1 MATRKIDTELALSG
15 EAEFKAAMKGVNSTL
30 AVTKSEMDLVTA
42 EFGKN
47 NNSMAALTAQSKVL
61 SDQLETEQQKEALT
75 AGQLAKVRA
84 AYEAASASGQAN
96 EKQLKKM
103 EEELDL
109 LTRQHNKAAA
119 AVAKTKASIAEN
131 TTALEAARKAET
143 QYVPVTQ
150 RLVAA
155 KDNAA
160 KKIKEFAAKTKEAAH
175 HVPVLG
181 EALDVASAGFKTFS
195 SVAKGALAVTK
206 ATGKLIV
213 GGTVGALV
221 AAGGAAVVAAKGF
234 QQLGKFAV
242 EAAQAKGDDG
252 KPLYA
257 QYAQLGEN
265 LEGLTTASGAAKA
278 ALGSLLLPALESL
291 STEGTQFLNDFSAA
305 MAETGGDTEKM
316 GAVVGDFLAK
326 GVQQISEKLPQY
338 LKMGGD
344 IITALGGGI
353 AANLDTILA
362 SAGEILQTFTDGL
375 ISAAPGIGTAAVDV
389 VMSLVGF
396 LIENAPELLAA
407 GLDLLNNVIT
417 GITNALPELI
427 PAAVQMISQL
437 LMALVQN
444 APQLVASGLEL
455 ILALVQGLI
464 EALPELIIAAGEAVK
479 ALVQGFE
486 EKAEDIVNIGKNA
499 VEKIKEG
506 IAHAWESLKAW
517 FKSIWDSLFGGLSVD
532 VGVSGTPTGG
542 SGGGGKTAAPLRS
555 GLWRVPYDGFPA
567 VLHANEAVLT
577 SSQADK
583 WRTSRGSG
591 GGGGV
596 VVNVYAQTLSED
608 EVDYLISR
616 VNREFGEAI

>member
-1 MATRKIDTELALSG
+1 MATRKIDTELSLTG
-15 EAEFKAAMKGVNSTL
+15 EKEFNDQMKAVNNSLKT
-30 AVTKSEMDLVTA
+30 TRSEMAVVTA

-47 NNSMAALTAQSKVL
+47 STKIKALSAEHKILKQTLEDQRAKEKAL
-61 SDQLETEQQKEALT
+61 SDQLKAAEQAYGKNSAQAQKYRQELNQA
-75 AGQLAKVRA
+75 RA
-84 AYEAASASGQAN
+84 AVINTENALQAN
-96 EKQLKKM
+96 TKAM
-103 EEELDL
+103 
-109 LTRQHNKAAA
+109 LTQNAAA
-119 AVAKTKASIAEN
+119 KA
-131 TTALEAARKAET
+131 
-143 QYVPVTQ
+143 
-150 RLVAA
+150 
-155 KDNAA
+155 
-160 KKIKEFAAKTKEAAH
+160 
-175 HVPVLG
+175 LG
-181 EALDVASAGFKTFS
+181 TTFS
-195 SVAKGALAVTK
+195 AVAKGALAVTK
-206 ATGKLIV
+206 ATGKLIA

-257 QYAQLGEN
+257 QYAKLGEN
-265 LEGLTTASGAAKA
+265 LEGLKTASGAAKA

-326 GVQQISEKLPQY
+326 GVQQISAKLPQY

-344 IITALGGGI
+344 ILTALGGGI

-362 SAGEILQTFTDGL
+362 SAGEILQTLTDGL
-375 ISAAPGIGTAAVDV
+375 IAASPGIGTAAVDV

-396 LIENAPELLAA
+396 LIENAPELLTA
-407 GLDLLNNVIT
+407 GLDLLNNVIS

-506 IAHAWESLKAW
+506 IASAWESLKAW
-517 FKSIWDSLFGGLSVD
+517 FKGIWDSLFGGLSVD

>member
-1 MATRKIDTELALSG
+1 MATRKIDTELSLTG
-15 EAEFKAAMKGVNSTL
+15 EKEFNDQMKAVNNSLKT
-30 AVTKSEMDLVTA
+30 TRSEMAVVTA

-47 NNSMAALTAQSKVL
+47 STKIKALTAEHKILKQTLEDQKAKEKAL
-61 SDQLETEQQKEALT
+61 SDQLKAAEQAYGKNSAQAQKYRQELNQA
-75 AGQLAKVRA
+75 RA
-84 AYEAASASGQAN
+84 AVINTENALQAN
-96 EKQLKKM
+96 TKAM
-103 EEELDL
+103 
-109 LTRQHNKAAA
+109 LTQNAAA
-119 AVAKTKASIAEN
+119 KA
-131 TTALEAARKAET
+131 
-143 QYVPVTQ
+143 
-150 RLVAA
+150 
-155 KDNAA
+155 
-160 KKIKEFAAKTKEAAH
+160 
-175 HVPVLG
+175 LG
-181 EALDVASAGFKTFS
+181 KTFS
-195 SVAKGALAVTK
+195 AVAKGALAVTK

-362 SAGEILQTFTDGL
+362 SAGEILQTLTDGL
-375 ISAAPGIGTAAVDV
+375 ISAAPDIGAAAVDV
-389 VMSLVGF
+389 VMFLGSF
-396 LIENAPELLAA
+396 LIENAPELLSA

-486 EKAEDIVNIGKNA
+486 EKADDIVNIGKNA

-517 FKSIWDSLFGGLSVD
+517 FKGIWDSLFGGLSVD

>member
-1 MATRKIDTELALSG
+1 MATRKIDTELSLTG
-15 EAEFKAAMKGVNSTL
+15 EKEFNDQMKAVNNSLKT
-30 AVTKSEMDLVTA
+30 TRSEMAVVTA

-47 NNSMAALTAQSKVL
+47 STKIKALTAEHKILKQTLEDQKAKEKAL
-61 SDQLETEQQKEALT
+61 SDQLKAAEQAYGKNSAQAQKYRQELNQA
-75 AGQLAKVRA
+75 RA
-84 AYEAASASGQAN
+84 AVINTENALQAN
-96 EKQLKKM
+96 TKAM
-103 EEELDL
+103 
-109 LTRQHNKAAA
+109 LTQNAAA
-119 AVAKTKASIAEN
+119 KA
-131 TTALEAARKAET
+131 
-143 QYVPVTQ
+143 
-150 RLVAA
+150 
-155 KDNAA
+155 
-160 KKIKEFAAKTKEAAH
+160 
-175 HVPVLG
+175 LG
-181 EALDVASAGFKTFS
+181 TTFS
-195 SVAKGALAVTK
+195 AVAKGALAVTK
-206 ATGKLIV
+206 STGKLIV

-257 QYAQLGEN
+257 QYAKLGEN

-291 STEGTQFLNDFSAA
+291 SSEGTQFLNDFSAA

-326 GVQQISEKLPQY
+326 GVQQISAKLPQY
-338 LKMGGD
+338 LQMGGD
-344 IITALGGGI
+344 ILTALGGGI

-362 SAGEILQTFTDGL
+362 SAGEILQTLTDGL
-375 ISAAPGIGTAAVDV
+375 IAAAPGIGTAAVDV
-389 VMSLVGF
+389 IMSLVGF
-396 LIENAPELLAA
+396 LIENAPELLTA

-517 FKSIWDSLFGGLSVD
+517 FKGIWDSLFGGLSVD

>member
-1 MATRKIDTELALSG
+1 MATRKIDTELSLTG
-15 EAEFKAAMKGVNSTL
+15 EKEFNDQMKAVNNSLKT
-30 AVTKSEMDLVTA
+30 TRSEMAVVTA

-47 NNSMAALTAQSKVL
+47 STKIKALTAEHKILKQTLEDQKAKEKAL
-61 SDQLETEQQKEALT
+61 SDQLKAAEQAYGKNSAQAQKYRQELNQA
-75 AGQLAKVRA
+75 RA
-84 AYEAASASGQAN
+84 AVINTENALQAN
-96 EKQLKKM
+96 TKAM
-103 EEELDL
+103 
-109 LTRQHNKAAA
+109 LTQNAAA
-119 AVAKTKASIAEN
+119 KA
-131 TTALEAARKAET
+131 
-143 QYVPVTQ
+143 
-150 RLVAA
+150 
-155 KDNAA
+155 
-160 KKIKEFAAKTKEAAH
+160 
-175 HVPVLG
+175 LG
-181 EALDVASAGFKTFS
+181 KTFS
-195 SVAKGALAVTK
+195 AVAKGALAVTK

-257 QYAQLGEN
+257 QYAKLGEN
-265 LEGLTTASGAAKA
+265 IEGLTTASGAAKA

-344 IITALGGGI
+344 ILTALGGGI

-362 SAGEILQTFTDGL
+362 SAGEILQTLIDGL
-375 ISAAPGIGTAAVDV
+375 ISAAPDIGAAAVDV
-389 VMSLVGF
+389 VMFLGSF

-506 IAHAWESLKAW
+506 IASAWESLKAW
-517 FKSIWDSLFGGLSVD
+517 FKGIWDSLFGGLSVD

>member
-1 MATRKIDTELALSG
+1 MATRKIDTELSLTG
-15 EAEFKAAMKGVNSTL
+15 EKEFNDQMKAVNNSLKT
-30 AVTKSEMDLVTA
+30 TRSEMAVVTA

-47 NNSMAALTAQSKVL
+47 STKIKALTAEHKILKQTLEDQKAKEKAL
-61 SDQLETEQQKEALT
+61 SDQLKAAEQAYGRNSAQAQKYRQELNQA
-75 AGQLAKVRA
+75 RA
-84 AYEAASASGQAN
+84 AVINTENALQAN
-96 EKQLKKM
+96 TKAM
-103 EEELDL
+103 
-109 LTRQHNKAAA
+109 LTQNAAA
-119 AVAKTKASIAEN
+119 KA
-131 TTALEAARKAET
+131 
-143 QYVPVTQ
+143 
-150 RLVAA
+150 
-155 KDNAA
+155 
-160 KKIKEFAAKTKEAAH
+160 
-175 HVPVLG
+175 LG
-181 EALDVASAGFKTFS
+181 TTFS
-195 SVAKGALAVTK
+195 AVAKGALAVTK

-353 AANLDTILA
+353 AANRDTILA
-362 SAGEILQTFTDGL
+362 SAGQILQTLTDGL
-375 ISAAPGIGTAAVDV
+375 IAASPGIGTAAVDV

-396 LIENAPELLAA
+396 LIENAPELLTA

-499 VEKIKEG
+499 VENIKRG
-506 IAHAWESLKAW
+506 IASAWESLKAW
-517 FKSIWDSLFGGLSVD
+517 FKGIWDSLFGNLHVN
-532 VGVSGTPTGG
+532 VGVSGSDDGTTHAR
-542 SGGGGKTAAPLRS
+542 T
-555 GLWRVPYDGFPA
+555 GLWRVPYDDFPA
-567 VLHANEAVLT
+567 ILHQGEAVLT
-577 SSQADK
+577 AQQADK

>member
-1 MATRKIDTELALSG
+1 MATRKIDTELSLTG
-15 EAEFKAAMKGVNSTL
+15 EKEFNDQMKAVNNSLKT
-30 AVTKSEMDLVTA
+30 TRSEMAVVTA

-47 NNSMAALTAQSKVL
+47 STKIKALTAEHKILKQTLEDQKAKEKAL
-61 SDQLETEQQKEALT
+61 SDQLKAAEQAYGKNSAQAQKYRQELNQA
-75 AGQLAKVRA
+75 RA
-84 AYEAASASGQAN
+84 AVINTENALQDNTKA
-96 EKQLKKM
+96 M
-103 EEELDL
+103 
-109 LTRQHNKAAA
+109 LTQNAAA
-119 AVAKTKASIAEN
+119 KA
-131 TTALEAARKAET
+131 
-143 QYVPVTQ
+143 
-150 RLVAA
+150 
-155 KDNAA
+155 
-160 KKIKEFAAKTKEAAH
+160 
-175 HVPVLG
+175 LG
-181 EALDVASAGFKTFS
+181 TTFS
-195 SVAKGALAVTK
+195 AVAKGALAVTK
-206 ATGKLIV
+206 ATGKLIA
-213 GGTVGALV
+213 GSTVGALV

-265 LEGLTTASGAAKA
+265 LDSLTTASGAAKA

-291 STEGTQFLNDFSAA
+291 SAEGTQFLNDFSSA
-305 MAETGGDTEKM
+305 MAETGGDTAKM

-338 LKMGGD
+338 IQMGGE
-344 IITALGGGI
+344 ILTALGGGI

-362 SAGEILQTFTDGL
+362 SAGEILQTLTDGL
-375 ISAAPGIGTAAVDV
+375 ISAAPEIGAAAVDV
-389 VMSLVGF
+389 VMF
-396 LIENAPELLAA
+396 LGLFLMENAPQLLTA

-444 APQLVASGLEL
+444 APQLVASGIEL

-479 ALVQGFE
+479 TLVQGFE
-486 EKAEDIVNIGKNA
+486 EKAGDIVNIGKNA
-499 VEKIKEG
+499 VENIKQG
-506 IAHAWESLKAW
+506 ISNAWESLKTW
-517 FKSIWDSLFGGLSVD
+517 FSGIWDGLFGNLHVN
-532 VGVSGTPTGG
+532 VGVSGSEDEPTHAR
-542 SGGGGKTAAPLRS
+542 T

-567 VLHANEAVLT
+567 ILHQGEAVLT

-591 GGGGV
+591 GGGSV

>member
-1 MATRKIDTELALSG
+1 MATRKIDTELSLTG
-15 EAEFKAAMKGVNSTL
+15 EKEFNDQMKAVNNSLKT
-30 AVTKSEMDLVTA
+30 TRSEMAVVTA

-47 NNSMAALTAQSKVL
+47 STKIKALTAEHKILKQTLEDQKAKEKAL
-61 SDQLETEQQKEALT
+61 SDQLKAAEQAYGKNSAQAQKYRQDLNQA
-75 AGQLAKVRA
+75 RA
-84 AYEAASASGQAN
+84 AVINTENALQAN
-96 EKQLKKM
+96 TKAM
-103 EEELDL
+103 
-109 LTRQHNKAAA
+109 LTQNAAA
-119 AVAKTKASIAEN
+119 KA
-131 TTALEAARKAET
+131 
-143 QYVPVTQ
+143 
-150 RLVAA
+150 
-155 KDNAA
+155 
-160 KKIKEFAAKTKEAAH
+160 
-175 HVPVLG
+175 LG
-181 EALDVASAGFKTFS
+181 KTFS
-195 SVAKGALAVTK
+195 AVAKGALAVTK
-206 ATGKLIV
+206 ATGKLIA

-291 STEGTQFLNDFSAA
+291 SAEGTQFLNDFSAA

-344 IITALGGGI
+344 ILTALGGGI
-353 AANLDTILA
+353 AANRDTILA
-362 SAGEILQTFTDGL
+362 SAGEILQTLIDGL
-375 ISAAPGIGTAAVDV
+375 ISAAPGIGAAAVDV
-389 VMSLVGF
+389 VMFLGSF
-396 LIENAPELLAA
+396 LIENAPELLTA

-499 VEKIKEG
+499 VENIKRG
-506 IAHAWESLKAW
+506 IASAWESLKAW
-517 FKSIWDSLFGGLSVD
+517 FKGIWDRLFGNLHVN
-532 VGVSGTPTGG
+532 VGVSGSNDDTPPART
-542 SGGGGKTAAPLRS
+542 
-555 GLWRVPYDGFPA
+555 GLWRVPYDDFPA
-567 VLHANEAVLT
+567 ILHQGEAVLT
-577 SSQADK
+577 AQQADK
-583 WRTSRGSG
+583 WRTSRGS

-608 EVDYLISR
+608 EVDYLISH

>member
-1 MATRKIDTELALSG
+1 MATRKIDTELSLTG
-15 EAEFKAAMKGVNSTL
+15 EKEFNDQMKAVNNSLKT
-30 AVTKSEMDLVTA
+30 TRSEMAVVTA

-47 NNSMAALTAQSKVL
+47 STKIKALTAEHKILKQTLEDQKAKEKAL
-61 SDQLETEQQKEALT
+61 SDQLKAAEQAYGKNSAQAQKYRQELNQA
-75 AGQLAKVRA
+75 RA
-84 AYEAASASGQAN
+84 AVINTENALQAN
-96 EKQLKKM
+96 TKAM
-103 EEELDL
+103 
-109 LTRQHNKAAA
+109 LTQNAAA
-119 AVAKTKASIAEN
+119 KA
-131 TTALEAARKAET
+131 
-143 QYVPVTQ
+143 
-150 RLVAA
+150 
-155 KDNAA
+155 
-160 KKIKEFAAKTKEAAH
+160 
-175 HVPVLG
+175 LG
-181 EALDVASAGFKTFS
+181 KTFS
-195 SVAKGALAVTK
+195 AVAKGALAVTK

-257 QYAQLGEN
+257 QYAKLGEN

-316 GAVVGDFLAK
+316 GAVVGEFLAA

-362 SAGEILQTFTDGL
+362 SAGEILQTLIDGL
-375 ISAAPGIGTAAVDV
+375 ISAAPDIGTAAVDV
-389 VMSLVGF
+389 VMFLGSF
-396 LIENAPELLAA
+396 LIENAPELLSA

-499 VEKIKEG
+499 VEKIKQG
-506 IAHAWESLKAW
+506 IASAWESLKAW
-517 FKSIWDSLFGGLSVD
+517 FKGIWDSLFGGLSVD

>member
-1 MATRKIDTELALSG
+1 MATRKIDTELSLTG
-15 EAEFKAAMKGVNSTL
+15 EKEFNDQMKAVNNSLKT
-30 AVTKSEMDLVTA
+30 TRSEMAVVTA

-47 NNSMAALTAQSKVL
+47 STKIKALTAEHKILKQTLEDQKAKEKAL
-61 SDQLETEQQKEALT
+61 SDQLKAAEQAYGKNSAQAQKYRQELNQA
-75 AGQLAKVRA
+75 RA
-84 AYEAASASGQAN
+84 AVINTENALQAN
-96 EKQLKKM
+96 TKAM
-103 EEELDL
+103 
-109 LTRQHNKAAA
+109 LTQNAAA
-119 AVAKTKASIAEN
+119 KA
-131 TTALEAARKAET
+131 
-143 QYVPVTQ
+143 
-150 RLVAA
+150 
-155 KDNAA
+155 
-160 KKIKEFAAKTKEAAH
+160 
-175 HVPVLG
+175 LG
-181 EALDVASAGFKTFS
+181 KTFS
-195 SVAKGALAVTK
+195 AVAKGALAVTK

-291 STEGTQFLNDFSAA
+291 STEGTQFLNDFSTA

-362 SAGEILQTFTDGL
+362 SAGEILQTLTDGL
-375 ISAAPGIGTAAVDV
+375 ISAAPDIGAAAVDV
-389 VMSLVGF
+389 VMFLGSF
-396 LIENAPELLAA
+396 LIENAPELLTA

-517 FKSIWDSLFGGLSVD
+517 FKGIWDSLFGGLSVD

>member
-1 MATRKIDTELALSG
+1 MATRKIDTELSLTG
-15 EAEFKAAMKGVNSTL
+15 EKEFNDQMKAVNNSLKT
-30 AVTKSEMDLVTA
+30 TRSEMAVVTA

-47 NNSMAALTAQSKVL
+47 STKIKALSAEHKIFKQTLEDQRAKEKAL
-61 SDQLETEQQKEALT
+61 SDQLKAAEQAYGKNSAQAQKYRQELNQA
-75 AGQLAKVRA
+75 RA
-84 AYEAASASGQAN
+84 AVINTENALQAN
-96 EKQLKKM
+96 TKAM
-103 EEELDL
+103 
-109 LTRQHNKAAA
+109 LTQNAAA
-119 AVAKTKASIAEN
+119 KA
-131 TTALEAARKAET
+131 
-143 QYVPVTQ
+143 
-150 RLVAA
+150 
-155 KDNAA
+155 
-160 KKIKEFAAKTKEAAH
+160 
-175 HVPVLG
+175 LG
-181 EALDVASAGFKTFS
+181 TTFS
-195 SVAKGALAVTK
+195 AVAKGALAVTK
-206 ATGKLIV
+206 ATGKLIA

-265 LEGLTTASGAAKA
+265 LEGLKTASGAAKA

-326 GVQQISEKLPQY
+326 GVQQISAKLPQY

-344 IITALGGGI
+344 ILTALGGGI

-362 SAGEILQTFTDGL
+362 SAGEILQTLTDGL
-375 ISAAPGIGTAAVDV
+375 IAASPGIGTAAVDV

-396 LIENAPELLAA
+396 LIENAPELLTA
-407 GLDLLNNVIT
+407 GLDLLNNVIS

-486 EKAEDIVNIGKNA
+486 EKAEDIVNIGKNS

-506 IAHAWESLKAW
+506 IASAWESLKAW
-517 FKSIWDSLFGGLSVD
+517 FKGIWDSLFGGLSVD

-555 GLWRVPYDGFPA
+555 GLWRVPYDGFLSE
-567 VLHANEAVLT
+567 LHADEAVLT
-577 SSQADK
+577 AQQADK
-583 WRTSRGSG
+583 WRTGRGSG
-591 GGGGV
+591 GGGGLT
-596 VVNVYAQTLSED
+596 VNVYAQTLSED
-608 EVDYLISR
+608 QVDYLINR

>member
-1 MATRKIDTELALSG
+1 MATRKIDTELSLTG
-15 EAEFKAAMKGVNSTL
+15 EKEFNDQMKAVNNSLKT
-30 AVTKSEMDLVTA
+30 TRSEMAVVTA

-47 NNSMAALTAQSKVL
+47 STKIKALTAEHKILKQTLEDQKAKEKAL
-61 SDQLETEQQKEALT
+61 SDQLKAAEQAYGKNSAQAQKYRQELNQA
-75 AGQLAKVRA
+75 RA
-84 AYEAASASGQAN
+84 AVIN
-96 EKQLKKM
+96 
-103 EEELDL
+103 
-109 LTRQHNKAAA
+109 T
-119 AVAKTKASIAEN
+119 EN
-131 TTALEAARKAET
+131 ALEANTKAMRT
-143 QYVPVTQ
+143 QNA
-150 RLVAA
+150 AA
-155 KDNAA
+155 KA
-160 KKIKEFAAKTKEAAH
+160 
-175 HVPVLG
+175 LG
-181 EALDVASAGFKTFS
+181 KTFS
-195 SVAKGALAVTK
+195 AVAKGALAVTK

-265 LEGLTTASGAAKA
+265 LEGLKTASGAAKA

-326 GVQQISEKLPQY
+326 GVQQISAKLPQY

-344 IITALGGGI
+344 ILTALGGGI

-362 SAGEILQTFTDGL
+362 SAGEILQTLTDGL
-375 ISAAPGIGTAAVDV
+375 IAASPGIGTAAVDV
-389 VMSLVGF
+389 IMSLVGF
-396 LIENAPELLAA
+396 LIENAPELLTA

-486 EKAEDIVNIGKNA
+486 EKAGDIVDIGKNA
-499 VEKIKEG
+499 VEKIKQG
-506 IAHAWESLKAW
+506 IASAWESLKAW
-517 FKSIWDSLFGGLSVD
+517 FKGIWDSLFGGLSVD

>member
-1 MATRKIDTELALSG
+1 MATRKIDTELSLTG
-15 EAEFKAAMKGVNSTL
+15 EKEFNDQMKAVNNSLKT
-30 AVTKSEMDLVTA
+30 TRSEMAVVTA

-47 NNSMAALTAQSKVL
+47 STKIKALTAEHKILKQTLEDQKAKEKAL
-61 SDQLETEQQKEALT
+61 SDQLKAAEQAYGKNSAQAQKYRQELNQA
-75 AGQLAKVRA
+75 RA
-84 AYEAASASGQAN
+84 AVINTENALRTNTKA
-96 EKQLKKM
+96 M
-103 EEELDL
+103 
-109 LTRQHNKAAA
+109 LTQNAAA
-119 AVAKTKASIAEN
+119 KA
-131 TTALEAARKAET
+131 
-143 QYVPVTQ
+143 
-150 RLVAA
+150 
-155 KDNAA
+155 
-160 KKIKEFAAKTKEAAH
+160 
-175 HVPVLG
+175 LG
-181 EALDVASAGFKTFS
+181 KTFS
-195 SVAKGALAVTK
+195 AVAKGALAVTK

-362 SAGEILQTFTDGL
+362 SAGDILQTLTDGL
-375 ISAAPGIGTAAVDV
+375 ISAAPDIGAAAVDV
-389 VMSLVGF
+389 VMFLGSF
-396 LIENAPELLAA
+396 LIENAPELLTA

-517 FKSIWDSLFGGLSVD
+517 FKGIWDNLFGGLSVD

>member
-1 MATRKIDTELALSG
+1 MATRKIDTELSLTG
-15 EAEFKAAMKGVNSTL
+15 EKEFNDQMKAVNNSLKT
-30 AVTKSEMDLVTA
+30 TRSEMAVVTA

-47 NNSMAALTAQSKVL
+47 STKIKALTAEHKILKQTLEDQKAKEKAL
-61 SDQLETEQQKEALT
+61 SDQLKAAEQAYGKNSAQAQKYRQELNQA
-75 AGQLAKVRA
+75 RA
-84 AYEAASASGQAN
+84 AVINTENALQAN
-96 EKQLKKM
+96 TKAM
-103 EEELDL
+103 
-109 LTRQHNKAAA
+109 LTQNAAA
-119 AVAKTKASIAEN
+119 KA
-131 TTALEAARKAET
+131 
-143 QYVPVTQ
+143 
-150 RLVAA
+150 
-155 KDNAA
+155 
-160 KKIKEFAAKTKEAAH
+160 
-175 HVPVLG
+175 LG
-181 EALDVASAGFKTFS
+181 TTFS
-195 SVAKGALAVTK
+195 AVAKGALAVTK

-213 GGTVGALV
+213 GGTVDALV
-221 AAGGAAVVAAKGF
+221 AARGAAVVAAKGF

-257 QYAQLGEN
+257 QYAKLGEN

-362 SAGEILQTFTDGL
+362 SAGEILQTLTDGL
-375 ISAAPGIGTAAVDV
+375 ISAAPDIGAAAVDV
-389 VMSLVGF
+389 VMFLGSF
-396 LIENAPELLAA
+396 LIENAPELLSA

-427 PAAVQMISQL
+427 PAAVQIISQL

-517 FKSIWDSLFGGLSVD
+517 FKGIWDNLFGGLSVD

>member
-1 MATRKIDTELALSG
+1 MATRKIDTELSLTG
-15 EAEFKAAMKGVNSTL
+15 EKEFNDQMKAVNNSLKT
-30 AVTKSEMDLVTA
+30 TRSEMAVVTA

-47 NNSMAALTAQSKVL
+47 STKIKALTAEHKILKQTLEDQKAKEKAL
-61 SDQLETEQQKEALT
+61 SDQLKAAEQAYGKNSAQAQKYRQELNQA
-75 AGQLAKVRA
+75 RA
-84 AYEAASASGQAN
+84 AVINTENALQAN
-96 EKQLKKM
+96 TKAM
-103 EEELDL
+103 
-109 LTRQHNKAAA
+109 LTQNAAA
-119 AVAKTKASIAEN
+119 KA
-131 TTALEAARKAET
+131 
-143 QYVPVTQ
+143 
-150 RLVAA
+150 
-155 KDNAA
+155 
-160 KKIKEFAAKTKEAAH
+160 
-175 HVPVLG
+175 LG
-181 EALDVASAGFKTFS
+181 KTFS
-195 SVAKGALAVTK
+195 AVAKGALAVTK

-257 QYAQLGEN
+257 QYARLGEN

-362 SAGEILQTFTDGL
+362 SAGEILQTLTDGL
-375 ISAAPGIGTAAVDV
+375 IAASPSIGTAAVDV

-396 LIENAPELLAA
+396 LIENAPELLTA

-499 VEKIKEG
+499 VEKIKQG
-506 IAHAWESLKAW
+506 IASAWESLKAW
-517 FKSIWDSLFGGLSVD
+517 FKGIWDSLFGGLNVD

>member
-1 MATRKIDTELALSG
+1 MATRKIDTELSLTG
-15 EAEFKAAMKGVNSTL
+15 EKEFNDQMKAVNNSLKT
-30 AVTKSEMDLVTA
+30 TRSEMAVVTA

-47 NNSMAALTAQSKVL
+47 STKIKALTAEHKILKQTLEDQKAKEKAL
-61 SDQLETEQQKEALT
+61 SDQLKAAEQAYGKNSAQAQKYRQELNQA
-75 AGQLAKVRA
+75 RA
-84 AYEAASASGQAN
+84 AVINTENALQAN
-96 EKQLKKM
+96 TKAM
-103 EEELDL
+103 
-109 LTRQHNKAAA
+109 LTQNAAA
-119 AVAKTKASIAEN
+119 KA
-131 TTALEAARKAET
+131 
-143 QYVPVTQ
+143 
-150 RLVAA
+150 
-155 KDNAA
+155 
-160 KKIKEFAAKTKEAAH
+160 
-175 HVPVLG
+175 LG
-181 EALDVASAGFKTFS
+181 KTFS
-195 SVAKGALAVTK
+195 AVAKGALAVTK

-338 LKMGGD
+338 LQMGGD

-362 SAGEILQTFTDGL
+362 SAGQILQTLTDGL
-375 ISAAPGIGTAAVDV
+375 ISAAPDIGAAAVDV
-389 VMSLVGF
+389 VMFLGSF
-396 LIENAPELLAA
+396 LIENAPELLSA

-517 FKSIWDSLFGGLSVD
+517 FKGIWDSLFGGLNVD

>member
-1 MATRKIDTELALSG
+1 MATRKIDTELSLTG
-15 EAEFKAAMKGVNSTL
+15 EKEFNDQMKAVNNSLKT
-30 AVTKSEMDLVTA
+30 TRSEMAVVTA

-47 NNSMAALTAQSKVL
+47 STKIKALTAEHKILKQTLEDQKAKEKAL
-61 SDQLETEQQKEALT
+61 SDQLKAAEQAYGKNSAQAQKYRQELNQA
-75 AGQLAKVRA
+75 RA
-84 AYEAASASGQAN
+84 AVINTENALQAN
-96 EKQLKKM
+96 TKAM
-103 EEELDL
+103 
-109 LTRQHNKAAA
+109 LTQNAAA
-119 AVAKTKASIAEN
+119 KA
-131 TTALEAARKAET
+131 
-143 QYVPVTQ
+143 
-150 RLVAA
+150 
-155 KDNAA
+155 
-160 KKIKEFAAKTKEAAH
+160 
-175 HVPVLG
+175 LG
-181 EALDVASAGFKTFS
+181 KTFS
-195 SVAKGALAVTK
+195 AVAKGALAVTK

-265 LEGLTTASGAAKA
+265 LEGLKTASGAAKA

-326 GVQQISEKLPQY
+326 GVQQISAKLPQY
-338 LKMGGD
+338 LKMGGE
-344 IITALGGGI
+344 ILTALGGGI

-362 SAGEILQTFTDGL
+362 SAGEILQTLTDGL
-375 ISAAPGIGTAAVDV
+375 IAASPGIGTAAVDV

-396 LIENAPELLAA
+396 LIENAPELLTA

-499 VEKIKEG
+499 VEKIKQG
-506 IAHAWESLKAW
+506 IASAWESLKAW
-517 FKSIWDSLFGGLSVD
+517 FKGIWDSLFGGLSVD

>member
-1 MATRKIDTELALSG
+1 MATRKIDTELSLTG
-15 EAEFKAAMKGVNSTL
+15 EKEFNDQMKAVNNSLKT
-30 AVTKSEMDLVTA
+30 TRSEMAVVTA

-47 NNSMAALTAQSKVL
+47 STKIKALSAEHKILKQTLEDQRAKEKAL
-61 SDQLETEQQKEALT
+61 SDQLKAAEQAYGKNSAQAQKYRQELNQA
-75 AGQLAKVRA
+75 RA
-84 AYEAASASGQAN
+84 AVINTENALQAN
-96 EKQLKKM
+96 TKAM
-103 EEELDL
+103 
-109 LTRQHNKAAA
+109 LTQNAAA
-119 AVAKTKASIAEN
+119 KA
-131 TTALEAARKAET
+131 
-143 QYVPVTQ
+143 
-150 RLVAA
+150 
-155 KDNAA
+155 
-160 KKIKEFAAKTKEAAH
+160 
-175 HVPVLG
+175 LG
-181 EALDVASAGFKTFS
+181 TTFS
-195 SVAKGALAVTK
+195 AVAKGALAVTK

-257 QYAQLGEN
+257 QYAKLGEN
-265 LEGLTTASGAAKA
+265 LEGLKTASGAAKA

-326 GVQQISEKLPQY
+326 GVQQISAKLPQY

-344 IITALGGGI
+344 ILTALGGGI

-362 SAGEILQTFTDGL
+362 SAGEILQTLTDGL
-375 ISAAPGIGTAAVDV
+375 IAASPGIGTAAVDV

-396 LIENAPELLAA
+396 LIENAPELLTA
-407 GLDLLNNVIT
+407 GLDLLNNVIS

-506 IAHAWESLKAW
+506 IASAWESLKAW
-517 FKSIWDSLFGGLSVD
+517 FKGIWDNLFGGLSVD
-532 VGVSGTPTGG
+532 VGVSGTPTAG

-555 GLWRVPYDGFPA
+555 GLWRVPYDGFLSE
-567 VLHANEAVLT
+567 LHADEAVLT
-577 SSQADK
+577 AQQADK
-583 WRTSRGSG
+583 WRTGRGSG
-591 GGGGV
+591 GGGGMTI
-596 VVNVYAQTLSED
+596 NVYAQTLSED
-608 EVDYLISR
+608 QVDYLINR

>member
-1 MATRKIDTELALSG
+1 MATRKIDTELSLTG
-15 EAEFKAAMKGVNSTL
+15 EKEFNDQMKAVNNSLKT
-30 AVTKSEMDLVTA
+30 TRSEMAVVTA

-47 NNSMAALTAQSKVL
+47 STKIKALTAEHKILKQTLEDQKAKEKAL
-61 SDQLETEQQKEALT
+61 SDQLKAAEQAYGKNSAQAQKYRQELNQA
-75 AGQLAKVRA
+75 RA
-84 AYEAASASGQAN
+84 AVINTENA
-96 EKQLKKM
+96 LKDNTKAM
-103 EEELDL
+103 
-109 LTRQHNKAAA
+109 LTQNAAA
-119 AVAKTKASIAEN
+119 KA
-131 TTALEAARKAET
+131 
-143 QYVPVTQ
+143 
-150 RLVAA
+150 
-155 KDNAA
+155 
-160 KKIKEFAAKTKEAAH
+160 
-175 HVPVLG
+175 LG
-181 EALDVASAGFKTFS
+181 TTFS
-195 SVAKGALAVTK
+195 AVAKGALAVTK
-206 ATGKLIV
+206 ATGKLIA

-291 STEGTQFLNDFSAA
+291 SAEGTQFLNDFSSA
-305 MAETGGDTEKM
+305 MAETGGDTAKM

-338 LKMGGD
+338 LQMGGE
-344 IITALGGGI
+344 ILTALGGGI

-362 SAGEILQTFTDGL
+362 SAGEILQTLTDGL
-375 ISAAPGIGTAAVDV
+375 IAASPGIGTAAVDV

-396 LIENAPELLAA
+396 LIENAPELLTA

-486 EKAEDIVNIGKNA
+486 EKAGDIVNIGKNA
-499 VEKIKEG
+499 VENIKQG
-506 IAHAWESLKAW
+506 IASAWESLKAW
-517 FKSIWDSLFGGLSVD
+517 FKGIWDSLFGNLHVN
-532 VGVSGTPTGG
+532 VGVSG

>member
-1 MATRKIDTELALSG
+1 MATRKIDTELSLTG
-15 EAEFKAAMKGVNSTL
+15 EKEFNDQMKAVNNSLKTTRSEL
-30 AVTKSEMDLVTA
+30 AVVTA

-47 NNSMAALTAQSKVL
+47 STKIKALTAEHKILKQTLEDQKAKEKAL
-61 SDQLETEQQKEALT
+61 SDQLKAAEQAYGKNSAQAQKYRQELNQA
-75 AGQLAKVRA
+75 RA
-84 AYEAASASGQAN
+84 AVINTENALQAN
-96 EKQLKKM
+96 TKAM
-103 EEELDL
+103 
-109 LTRQHNKAAA
+109 LTQNAAA
-119 AVAKTKASIAEN
+119 KA
-131 TTALEAARKAET
+131 
-143 QYVPVTQ
+143 
-150 RLVAA
+150 
-155 KDNAA
+155 
-160 KKIKEFAAKTKEAAH
+160 
-175 HVPVLG
+175 LG
-181 EALDVASAGFKTFS
+181 KTFS
-195 SVAKGALAVTK
+195 AVAKGALAVTK
-206 ATGKLIV
+206 ATDKLIV

-221 AAGGAAVVAAKGF
+221 TAGGAAVVAAKGF

-265 LEGLTTASGAAKA
+265 LEGLKTASGAAKA

-326 GVQQISEKLPQY
+326 GVQQISAKLPQY

-344 IITALGGGI
+344 ILTALGGGI

-362 SAGEILQTFTDGL
+362 SAGEILQTLTDGL

-389 VMSLVGF
+389 IMSLVGF
-396 LIENAPELLAA
+396 LIENAPELLTA

-499 VEKIKEG
+499 VEKIKQG
-506 IAHAWESLKAW
+506 IASAWESLKAW
-517 FKSIWDSLFGGLSVD
+517 FKGIWDSLFGGLSVD

-596 VVNVYAQTLSED
+596 VVNVYAQTISED

>member
-1 MATRKIDTELALSG
+1 MATRKIDTELSLTG
-15 EAEFKAAMKGVNSTL
+15 EKEFNDQMKAVNNSLKT
-30 AVTKSEMDLVTA
+30 TRSEMAVVTA

-47 NNSMAALTAQSKVL
+47 STKIKALTAEHKILKQTLEDQKAKEKAL
-61 SDQLETEQQKEALT
+61 SDQLKAAEQAYGKNSAQAQKYRQELNQA
-75 AGQLAKVRA
+75 RA
-84 AYEAASASGQAN
+84 AVINTENA
-96 EKQLKKM
+96 LKDNTKAM
-103 EEELDL
+103 
-109 LTRQHNKAAA
+109 LTQNAAA
-119 AVAKTKASIAEN
+119 KA
-131 TTALEAARKAET
+131 
-143 QYVPVTQ
+143 
-150 RLVAA
+150 
-155 KDNAA
+155 
-160 KKIKEFAAKTKEAAH
+160 
-175 HVPVLG
+175 LG
-181 EALDVASAGFKTFS
+181 TTFS
-195 SVAKGALAVTK
+195 AVAKGALAVTK

-257 QYAQLGEN
+257 QYAKLGEN

-291 STEGTQFLNDFSAA
+291 SAEGTQFLNDFSAA

-338 LKMGGD
+338 LQMGGE
-344 IITALGGGI
+344 ILTALGGGI
-353 AANLDTILA
+353 AANLDTIRA
-362 SAGEILQTFTDGL
+362 SAGEILQTLTDGL
-375 ISAAPGIGTAAVDV
+375 IAASPGIGTAAVDV

-396 LIENAPELLAA
+396 LIENAPELLTA

-499 VEKIKEG
+499 VEKIKQG
-506 IAHAWESLKAW
+506 IASAWESLKAW
-517 FKSIWDSLFGGLSVD
+517 FKGIWDSLFGGLSVD

>member
-1 MATRKIDTELALSG
+1 MATRKIDTELSLTG
-15 EAEFKAAMKGVNSTL
+15 EKEFNDQMKAVNNSLKT
-30 AVTKSEMDLVTA
+30 TRSEMAVVTA

-47 NNSMAALTAQSKVL
+47 STKIKALTAEHKILKQTLEDQKAKEKAL
-61 SDQLETEQQKEALT
+61 SDQLKAAEQAYGKNSAQAQKYRQELNQA
-75 AGQLAKVRA
+75 RA
-84 AYEAASASGQAN
+84 AVINTENA
-96 EKQLKKM
+96 LKDNTKAM
-103 EEELDL
+103 R
-109 LTRQHNKAAA
+109 TQNAAA
-119 AVAKTKASIAEN
+119 KALGTTFSAVAE
-131 TTALEAARKAET
+131 
-143 QYVPVTQ
+143 
-150 RLVAA
+150 
-155 KDNAA
+155 
-160 KKIKEFAAKTKEAAH
+160 
-175 HVPVLG
+175 
-181 EALDVASAGFKTFS
+181 
-195 SVAKGALAVTK
+195 GAFVVSK
-206 ATGKLIV
+206 ATGKLIS
-213 GGTVGALV
+213 GATVGALV

-234 QQLGKFAV
+234 QQLGKLAV
-242 EAAQAKGDDG
+242 EAAQTKGDDG

-265 LEGLTTASGAAKA
+265 LEGLSTASGAAKA

-291 STEGTQFLNDFSAA
+291 SAEGTQFLNDFSSA
-305 MAETGGDTEKM
+305 MAETGGDTAKM

-338 LKMGGD
+338 LQMGGE
-344 IITALGGGI
+344 ILTALGGGI
-353 AANLDTILA
+353 AENLDTILA
-362 SAGEILQTFTDGL
+362 SAGEVLQTLTDGL
-375 ISAAPGIGTAAVDV
+375 IAASPGIGTAAVDV
-389 VMSLVGF
+389 IMSLVGF
-396 LIENAPELLAA
+396 LIENAPELLTA

-479 ALVQGFE
+479 ALVQGFD
-486 EKAEDIVNIGKNA
+486 EKASDIVDIGKNA

-506 IAHAWESLKAW
+506 IASAWESLKAW
-517 FKSIWDSLFGGLSVD
+517 FKGIWDGLFGGLSVD

>member
-1 MATRKIDTELALSG
+1 MATRKIDTELSLTG
-15 EAEFKAAMKGVNSTL
+15 EKEFNDQMKAVNNSLKT
-30 AVTKSEMDLVTA
+30 TRSEMAVVTA

-47 NNSMAALTAQSKVL
+47 STKIKALTAEHKILKQTLEDQKAKEKAL
-61 SDQLETEQQKEALT
+61 SDQLKAAEQAYGKNSAQAQKYRQELNQT
-75 AGQLAKVRA
+75 RA
-84 AYEAASASGQAN
+84 AVINTENALQAN
-96 EKQLKKM
+96 TKAM
-103 EEELDL
+103 
-109 LTRQHNKAAA
+109 LTQNAAA
-119 AVAKTKASIAEN
+119 KA
-131 TTALEAARKAET
+131 
-143 QYVPVTQ
+143 
-150 RLVAA
+150 
-155 KDNAA
+155 
-160 KKIKEFAAKTKEAAH
+160 
-175 HVPVLG
+175 LG
-181 EALDVASAGFKTFS
+181 KTFS
-195 SVAKGALAVTK
+195 AVAKGALTVTK
-206 ATGKLIV
+206 ATGKLIA

-265 LEGLTTASGAAKA
+265 LEGLKTASGAAKA

-353 AANLDTILA
+353 AANRDTILA
-362 SAGEILQTFTDGL
+362 SAGEILQTLIDGL

-396 LIENAPELLAA
+396 LIENAPELLSA

-499 VEKIKEG
+499 VEKIKQG
-506 IAHAWESLKAW
+506 IASAWESLKAW
-517 FKSIWDSLFGGLSVD
+517 FKGIWDSLFGGLSVD

>member
-1 MATRKIDTELALSG
+1 MATRKIDTELSLTG
-15 EAEFKAAMKGVNSTL
+15 EKEFNDQMKAVNNSLKT
-30 AVTKSEMDLVTA
+30 TRSEMAVVTA

-47 NNSMAALTAQSKVL
+47 STKIKALSAEHKILKQTLEDQRAKEKAL
-61 SDQLETEQQKEALT
+61 SDQLKAAEQAYGKNSAQAQKYRQELNQA
-75 AGQLAKVRA
+75 RA
-84 AYEAASASGQAN
+84 AVINTENALQAN
-96 EKQLKKM
+96 TKAM
-103 EEELDL
+103 
-109 LTRQHNKAAA
+109 LTQNAAA
-119 AVAKTKASIAEN
+119 KA
-131 TTALEAARKAET
+131 
-143 QYVPVTQ
+143 
-150 RLVAA
+150 
-155 KDNAA
+155 
-160 KKIKEFAAKTKEAAH
+160 
-175 HVPVLG
+175 LG
-181 EALDVASAGFKTFS
+181 TTFS
-195 SVAKGALAVTK
+195 AVAKGALAVTK

-257 QYAQLGEN
+257 QYAKLGEN
-265 LEGLTTASGAAKA
+265 LEGLKTASGAAKA

-326 GVQQISEKLPQY
+326 GVEQISAKLPQY

-344 IITALGGGI
+344 ILTALGGGI

-362 SAGEILQTFTDGL
+362 SAGEILQTLTDGL
-375 ISAAPGIGTAAVDV
+375 ISASPGIGTAAVDV

-396 LIENAPELLAA
+396 LIENAPELLTA

-499 VEKIKEG
+499 VENIKQG
-506 IAHAWESLKAW
+506 IASAWESLKAW
-517 FKSIWDSLFGGLSVD
+517 FKGIWDSLFGGLSVD

>member
-1 MATRKIDTELALSG
+1 MATRKIDTELSLTG
-15 EAEFKAAMKGVNSTL
+15 EKEFNDQMKAVNNSLKT
-30 AVTKSEMDLVTA
+30 TRSEMAVVTA

-47 NNSMAALTAQSKVL
+47 STKIKALTAEHKILKQTLEDQKAKEKAL
-61 SDQLETEQQKEALT
+61 SDQLKAAEQAYGKNSAQAQKYRQELNQA
-75 AGQLAKVRA
+75 RA
-84 AYEAASASGQAN
+84 AVINTENAMQDNTKA
-96 EKQLKKM
+96 M
-103 EEELDL
+103 
-109 LTRQHNKAAA
+109 LTQNAAA
-119 AVAKTKASIAEN
+119 KA
-131 TTALEAARKAET
+131 
-143 QYVPVTQ
+143 
-150 RLVAA
+150 
-155 KDNAA
+155 
-160 KKIKEFAAKTKEAAH
+160 
-175 HVPVLG
+175 LG
-181 EALDVASAGFKTFS
+181 TTFS
-195 SVAKGALAVTK
+195 AVAKGALAVTK
-206 ATGKLIV
+206 ATGKLIA

-291 STEGTQFLNDFSAA
+291 SAEGTQFLNDFSAA

-338 LKMGGD
+338 IQMGGD
-344 IITALGGGI
+344 ILTALGGGI

-362 SAGEILQTFTDGL
+362 SAGQILQTLTDGL
-375 ISAAPGIGTAAVDV
+375 ISAAPEIGAAAVDV
-389 VMSLVGF
+389 VMFLGSF
-396 LIENAPELLAA
+396 LIENAPELLTA

-486 EKAEDIVNIGKNA
+486 EKASDIVDIGKNA

-506 IAHAWESLKAW
+506 IANAWESLKSW
-517 FKSIWDSLFGGLSVD
+517 FKGIWDGLFGGLSVD

-596 VVNVYAQTLSED
+596 VVNVYPQTLSED
-608 EVDYLISR
+608 EVEYLISR
-616 VNREFGEAI
+616 VNKEFGEAI

>member
-1 MATRKIDTELALSG
+1 MATRKIDTELSLTG
-15 EAEFKAAMKGVNSTL
+15 EKEFNDQMKAVNNSLKT
-30 AVTKSEMDLVTA
+30 TRSEMAVVTA

-47 NNSMAALTAQSKVL
+47 STKIKALTAEHKILKQTLEDQKAKEKAL
-61 SDQLETEQQKEALT
+61 SDQLKAAEQAYGKNSAQAQKYRQELNQA
-75 AGQLAKVRA
+75 RA
-84 AYEAASASGQAN
+84 AVINTENALQDNTKA
-96 EKQLKKM
+96 M
-103 EEELDL
+103 
-109 LTRQHNKAAA
+109 LTQNAAA
-119 AVAKTKASIAEN
+119 KA
-131 TTALEAARKAET
+131 
-143 QYVPVTQ
+143 
-150 RLVAA
+150 
-155 KDNAA
+155 
-160 KKIKEFAAKTKEAAH
+160 
-175 HVPVLG
+175 LG
-181 EALDVASAGFKTFS
+181 TTFS
-195 SVAKGALAVTK
+195 AVAKGALAVTK
-206 ATGKLIV
+206 ATGKLIA
-213 GGTVGALV
+213 GSTVGALV

-252 KPLYA
+252 QPLYA
-257 QYAQLGEN
+257 QYAKLGEN

-291 STEGTQFLNDFSAA
+291 SAEGTQFLNDFSSA
-305 MAETGGDTEKM
+305 MAETGGDTAKM

-338 LKMGGD
+338 IQMGGE
-344 IITALGGGI
+344 ILTALGGGI

-362 SAGEILQTFTDGL
+362 SAGEILQTLTDGL
-375 ISAAPGIGTAAVDV
+375 ISAAPEIGAAAVDV
-389 VMSLVGF
+389 VMFLVSF
-396 LIENAPELLAA
+396 LIENAPQLLTA

-486 EKAEDIVNIGKNA
+486 EKASDIVDIGKNA

-506 IAHAWESLKAW
+506 IANAWESLKAW
-517 FKSIWDSLFGGLSVD
+517 FKGIWDGLFGGLSVD

-608 EVDYLISR
+608 EVEYLISR
-616 VNREFGEAI
+616 VNKEFGEAI

>member
-1 MATRKIDTELALSG
+1 MATRKIDTELSLTG
-15 EAEFKAAMKGVNSTL
+15 EKEFNDQMKAVNNSLKTTRTEM
-30 AVTKSEMDLVTA
+30 AVVTA

-47 NNSMAALTAQSKVL
+47 STKIKALTAEHKILKQTLEDQKAKEKAL
-61 SDQLETEQQKEALT
+61 SDQLKAAEQAYGKNSAQAQKYRQELNQA
-75 AGQLAKVRA
+75 RA
-84 AYEAASASGQAN
+84 AVINTENALQAN
-96 EKQLKKM
+96 TKAM
-103 EEELDL
+103 
-109 LTRQHNKAAA
+109 LTQNAAA
-119 AVAKTKASIAEN
+119 KA
-131 TTALEAARKAET
+131 
-143 QYVPVTQ
+143 
-150 RLVAA
+150 
-155 KDNAA
+155 
-160 KKIKEFAAKTKEAAH
+160 
-175 HVPVLG
+175 LG
-181 EALDVASAGFKTFS
+181 KTFS
-195 SVAKGALAVTK
+195 AVAKGALTVTK
-206 ATGKLIV
+206 ATGKLIA

-265 LEGLTTASGAAKA
+265 LEGLKTASGAAKA

-344 IITALGGGI
+344 ILTALGGGI

-362 SAGEILQTFTDGL
+362 STGEILQTLIDGL
-375 ISAAPGIGTAAVDV
+375 ISAAPGIGAAAVDV
-389 VMSLVGF
+389 VMFLGSF
-396 LIENAPELLAA
+396 LIENAPELLSA

-517 FKSIWDSLFGGLSVD
+517 FKGIWDNLFGGLSVD

>member
-1 MATRKIDTELALSG
+1 MATRKIDTELSLTG
-15 EAEFKAAMKGVNSTL
+15 EKEFNDQMKAVNNSLKT
-30 AVTKSEMDLVTA
+30 TRSEMAVVTA

-47 NNSMAALTAQSKVL
+47 STKIKALTAEHKILKQTLEDQKAKEKAL
-61 SDQLETEQQKEALT
+61 SDQLKAAEQAYGKNSAQAQKYRQELNQA
-75 AGQLAKVRA
+75 RA
-84 AYEAASASGQAN
+84 AVINTENALQAN
-96 EKQLKKM
+96 TKAM
-103 EEELDL
+103 
-109 LTRQHNKAAA
+109 LTQNAAA
-119 AVAKTKASIAEN
+119 KA
-131 TTALEAARKAET
+131 
-143 QYVPVTQ
+143 
-150 RLVAA
+150 
-155 KDNAA
+155 
-160 KKIKEFAAKTKEAAH
+160 
-175 HVPVLG
+175 LG
-181 EALDVASAGFKTFS
+181 TTFS
-195 SVAKGALAVTK
+195 AVAKGALAVTK

-291 STEGTQFLNDFSAA
+291 STEGTQFLDDFSAA

-326 GVQQISEKLPQY
+326 GVQQISTKLPQY
-338 LKMGGD
+338 LKMGGE
-344 IITALGGGI
+344 ILTALGGGI

-362 SAGEILQTFTDGL
+362 SAGEILQTLTDGL

-389 VMSLVGF
+389 IMSLVGF
-396 LIENAPELLAA
+396 LIENAPELLSA

-486 EKAEDIVNIGKNA
+486 EKADDIVNIGKNA

-517 FKSIWDSLFGGLSVD
+517 FKGIWDSLFGGLSVD

>member
-1 MATRKIDTELALSG
+1 MATRKIDTELSLTG
-15 EAEFKAAMKGVNSTL
+15 EKEFNDQMKAVNNSLKT
-30 AVTKSEMDLVTA
+30 TRSEMAVVTA

-47 NNSMAALTAQSKVL
+47 SAKIKALTAEHKILKQTLEDQKAKEKAL
-61 SDQLETEQQKEALT
+61 SDQLKAAEQAYGKNSAQAQKYRQELNQA
-75 AGQLAKVRA
+75 RA
-84 AYEAASASGQAN
+84 AVINTENALQAN
-96 EKQLKKM
+96 TKAM
-103 EEELDL
+103 
-109 LTRQHNKAAA
+109 LTQNAAA
-119 AVAKTKASIAEN
+119 KA
-131 TTALEAARKAET
+131 
-143 QYVPVTQ
+143 
-150 RLVAA
+150 
-155 KDNAA
+155 
-160 KKIKEFAAKTKEAAH
+160 
-175 HVPVLG
+175 LG
-181 EALDVASAGFKTFS
+181 KTFS
-195 SVAKGALAVTK
+195 AVAKGALAVTK

-257 QYAQLGEN
+257 QYAKLGEN

-316 GAVVGDFLAK
+316 GAVVGEFLAA

-362 SAGEILQTFTDGL
+362 SAGDILQTLIDGL
-375 ISAAPGIGTAAVDV
+375 ISAAPDIGAAAVDV
-389 VMSLVGF
+389 VMFLGSF
-396 LIENAPELLAA
+396 LIENAPELLTA
-407 GLDLLNNVIT
+407 GLDLLNNVIN

-517 FKSIWDSLFGGLSVD
+517 FKGIWDNLFGGLSVD

>member
-1 MATRKIDTELALSG
+1 MATRKIDTELSLTG
-15 EAEFKAAMKGVNSTL
+15 EKEFNDQMKAVNNSLKT
-30 AVTKSEMDLVTA
+30 TRSEMAVVTA

-47 NNSMAALTAQSKVL
+47 STKIKALTAEHKILKQTLEDQKAKEKAL
-61 SDQLETEQQKEALT
+61 SDQLKAAEQAYGKNSAQAQKYRQELNQA
-75 AGQLAKVRA
+75 RA
-84 AYEAASASGQAN
+84 AVINTENA
-96 EKQLKKM
+96 LKDNTKAM
-103 EEELDL
+103 R
-109 LTRQHNKAAA
+109 TQNAAA
-119 AVAKTKASIAEN
+119 KA
-131 TTALEAARKAET
+131 
-143 QYVPVTQ
+143 
-150 RLVAA
+150 
-155 KDNAA
+155 
-160 KKIKEFAAKTKEAAH
+160 
-175 HVPVLG
+175 LG
-181 EALDVASAGFKTFS
+181 TTFS
-195 SVAKGALAVTK
+195 AVAKGALAVTK
-206 ATGKLIV
+206 ATGKLIA

-291 STEGTQFLNDFSAA
+291 SKEGADFLNDFSAA

-338 LKMGGD
+338 LQMGGE
-344 IITALGGGI
+344 ILTALGGGI
-353 AANLDTILA
+353 AENLDTILA
-362 SAGEILQTFTDGL
+362 SAGEILQTLTDGL
-375 ISAAPGIGTAAVDV
+375 IAASPGIGTAAVDV
-389 VMSLVGF
+389 IMSLVGF
-396 LIENAPELLAA
+396 LIENAPELLTA

-444 APQLVASGLEL
+444 APTLLASGLEL

-506 IAHAWESLKAW
+506 IANAWESLKAW
-517 FKSIWDSLFGGLSVD
+517 FKGIWDSLFGNLHVN
-532 VGVSGTPTGG
+532 VGASGSSDGTTHAR
-542 SGGGGKTAAPLRS
+542 T
-555 GLWRVPYDGFPA
+555 GLWRVPYDDFPA
-567 VLHANEAVLT
+567 ILHQGEAVLT
-577 SSQADK
+577 AQQADK

>member
-1 MATRKIDTELALSG
+1 MATRKIDTELSLTG
-15 EAEFKAAMKGVNSTL
+15 EKEFNYQMKAVNNSLKT
-30 AVTKSEMDLVTA
+30 TRSEMAVVTA

-47 NNSMAALTAQSKVL
+47 STKIKALTAEHKILKQTLEDQKAKEKAL
-61 SDQLETEQQKEALT
+61 SDQLKAAEQAYGKNSAQAQKYRQELNQA
-75 AGQLAKVRA
+75 RA
-84 AYEAASASGQAN
+84 AVIN
-96 EKQLKKM
+96 
-103 EEELDL
+103 
-109 LTRQHNKAAA
+109 T
-119 AVAKTKASIAEN
+119 EN
-131 TTALEAARKAET
+131 ALEANTKAMLT
-143 QYVPVTQ
+143 QNA
-150 RLVAA
+150 AA
-155 KDNAA
+155 KA
-160 KKIKEFAAKTKEAAH
+160 
-175 HVPVLG
+175 LG
-181 EALDVASAGFKTFS
+181 KTFS
-195 SVAKGALAVTK
+195 AVAKGALAVTK

-252 KPLYA
+252 KPFYA
-257 QYAQLGEN
+257 QYAKLGEN

-353 AANLDTILA
+353 AANRDTILA
-362 SAGEILQTFTDGL
+362 SAGEILQTLTDGL
-375 ISAAPGIGTAAVDV
+375 IAASPGIGTAAVDV

-486 EKAEDIVNIGKNA
+486 EKAGDIVNIGKNT
-499 VEKIKEG
+499 VERIKEG
-506 IAHAWESLKAW
+506 IASAWESLKAW
-517 FKSIWDSLFGGLSVD
+517 FKGIFDSLFGNLHVN
-532 VGVSGTPTGG
+532 VGVSGSEDEEPTH
-542 SGGGGKTAAPLRS
+542 ARS

-567 VLHANEAVLT
+567 ILHQGEAVLT

-591 GGGGV
+591 GGGSV

>member
-1 MATRKIDTELALSG
+1 MATRKIDTEISLTG
-15 EAEFKAAMKGVNSTL
+15 EKEFNDQMKAVNNSLKT
-30 AVTKSEMDLVTA
+30 TRSEMAVVTA

-47 NNSMAALTAQSKVL
+47 STKIKALSAEHKILKQTLEDQRAKEKAL
-61 SDQLETEQQKEALT
+61 SDQLKAAEQAYGKNSAQAQKYRQELNQA
-75 AGQLAKVRA
+75 RA
-84 AYEAASASGQAN
+84 AVINTENALQAN
-96 EKQLKKM
+96 TKAM
-103 EEELDL
+103 
-109 LTRQHNKAAA
+109 LTQNAAA
-119 AVAKTKASIAEN
+119 KA
-131 TTALEAARKAET
+131 
-143 QYVPVTQ
+143 
-150 RLVAA
+150 
-155 KDNAA
+155 
-160 KKIKEFAAKTKEAAH
+160 
-175 HVPVLG
+175 LG
-181 EALDVASAGFKTFS
+181 TTFS
-195 SVAKGALAVTK
+195 AVAKGALAVTK

-257 QYAQLGEN
+257 QYAKLGEN
-265 LEGLTTASGAAKA
+265 LEGLKTASGAAKA

-326 GVQQISEKLPQY
+326 GVQQISAKLPQY

-344 IITALGGGI
+344 ILTALGGGI

-362 SAGEILQTFTDGL
+362 SAGEILQTLTDGL
-375 ISAAPGIGTAAVDV
+375 IAASPGIGTAAVDV

-396 LIENAPELLAA
+396 LIENAPELLTA

-506 IAHAWESLKAW
+506 IASAWESLKAW
-517 FKSIWDSLFGGLSVD
+517 FKGIWDSLFGGLSVD

-555 GLWRVPYDGFPA
+555 GLWRVPYDGFLSE
-567 VLHANEAVLT
+567 LHADEAVLT
-577 SSQADK
+577 AQQADK
-583 WRTSRGSG
+583 WRTGRGSG
-591 GGGGV
+591 GGGGMTI
-596 VVNVYAQTLSED
+596 NVYAQTLSED
-608 EVDYLISR
+608 QVDYLINR

>member
-1 MATRKIDTELALSG
+1 MATRKIDTELSLTG
-15 EAEFKAAMKGVNSTL
+15 EKEFNDQMKAVNNSLKT
-30 AVTKSEMDLVTA
+30 TRSEMAVVTA

-47 NNSMAALTAQSKVL
+47 STKIKALSAEHKILKQTLEDQRAKEKAL
-61 SDQLETEQQKEALT
+61 SDQLKAAEQAYGKNSAQAQKYRQELNQA
-75 AGQLAKVRA
+75 RA
-84 AYEAASASGQAN
+84 AVINTENALQAN
-96 EKQLKKM
+96 TKAM
-103 EEELDL
+103 
-109 LTRQHNKAAA
+109 LTQNAAA
-119 AVAKTKASIAEN
+119 KA
-131 TTALEAARKAET
+131 
-143 QYVPVTQ
+143 
-150 RLVAA
+150 
-155 KDNAA
+155 
-160 KKIKEFAAKTKEAAH
+160 
-175 HVPVLG
+175 LG
-181 EALDVASAGFKTFS
+181 TTFS
-195 SVAKGALAVTK
+195 AVAKGALAVTK

-265 LEGLTTASGAAKA
+265 LEGLKTASGAAKA

-362 SAGEILQTFTDGL
+362 SAGEILQTLTDGL

-389 VMSLVGF
+389 IMSLVGF
-396 LIENAPELLAA
+396 LIENAPELLSA

-486 EKAEDIVNIGKNA
+486 EKADDIVNIGKNA

-517 FKSIWDSLFGGLSVD
+517 FKGIWDSLFGGLSVD

-591 GGGGV
+591 GGSGV

>member
-1 MATRKIDTELALSG
+1 MATRKIDTELSLTG
-15 EAEFKAAMKGVNSTL
+15 EKEFNDQMKAVNNSLKT
-30 AVTKSEMDLVTA
+30 TRSEMAVVTA

-47 NNSMAALTAQSKVL
+47 STKIKALTAEHKILKQTLEDQKAKEKAL
-61 SDQLETEQQKEALT
+61 SEQLKAAEQAYGKNSAQAQKYRQELNQA
-75 AGQLAKVRA
+75 RA
-84 AYEAASASGQAN
+84 AVINTENALQDNTKA
-96 EKQLKKM
+96 M
-103 EEELDL
+103 
-109 LTRQHNKAAA
+109 LTQNAAA
-119 AVAKTKASIAEN
+119 KA
-131 TTALEAARKAET
+131 
-143 QYVPVTQ
+143 
-150 RLVAA
+150 
-155 KDNAA
+155 
-160 KKIKEFAAKTKEAAH
+160 
-175 HVPVLG
+175 LG
-181 EALDVASAGFKTFS
+181 TTFS
-195 SVAKGALAVTK
+195 AVAKGALAVTK
-206 ATGKLIV
+206 ATGKLIA
-213 GGTVGALV
+213 GSTVGALV

-265 LEGLTTASGAAKA
+265 LDGLSTASGAAKA

-291 STEGTQFLNDFSAA
+291 SAEGTQFLNDFSAA

-338 LKMGGD
+338 IQMGGE
-344 IITALGGGI
+344 ILTALGGGI

-362 SAGEILQTFTDGL
+362 SAGEILQTLTDGL
-375 ISAAPGIGTAAVDV
+375 IAASPGIGTAAVDV

-396 LIENAPELLAA
+396 LIENAPQLLTA

-486 EKAEDIVNIGKNA
+486 EKASDIVDIGKNA

-506 IAHAWESLKAW
+506 IANAWESLKSW
-517 FKSIWDSLFGGLSVD
+517 FKGIWDGLFGGLSVD

-542 SGGGGKTAAPLRS
+542 SGGGGKKAAPLRS

-591 GGGGV
+591 GSGGV
-596 VVNVYAQTLSED
+596 VVNVYPQTLSED

>member
-1 MATRKIDTELALSG
+1 MATRKIDTELSLTG
-15 EAEFKAAMKGVNSTL
+15 EKEFNDQMKAVNNSLKT
-30 AVTKSEMDLVTA
+30 TRSEMAVVTA

-47 NNSMAALTAQSKVL
+47 STKIKALTAEHKILKQTLEDQKEKEKAL
-61 SDQLETEQQKEALT
+61 SDQLKAAEQAYGKNSAQAQKYRQELNQA
-75 AGQLAKVRA
+75 RA
-84 AYEAASASGQAN
+84 AVINTENALQDNTKA
-96 EKQLKKM
+96 M
-103 EEELDL
+103 
-109 LTRQHNKAAA
+109 LTQNAAA
-119 AVAKTKASIAEN
+119 KA
-131 TTALEAARKAET
+131 
-143 QYVPVTQ
+143 
-150 RLVAA
+150 
-155 KDNAA
+155 
-160 KKIKEFAAKTKEAAH
+160 
-175 HVPVLG
+175 LG
-181 EALDVASAGFKTFS
+181 TTFS
-195 SVAKGALAVTK
+195 AVAKGALAVTK
-206 ATGKLIV
+206 ATGKLIA
-213 GGTVGALV
+213 GSTVGALV

-291 STEGTQFLNDFSAA
+291 SAEGTQFLNDFSSA

-338 LKMGGD
+338 LQMGGE
-344 IITALGGGI
+344 ILTALGGGI

-362 SAGEILQTFTDGL
+362 SSGQILQTLTDGL
-375 ISAAPGIGTAAVDV
+375 ISAAPEIGAAAVDV
-389 VMSLVGF
+389 VMF
-396 LIENAPELLAA
+396 LGSFLMENAPQLLTA

-486 EKAEDIVNIGKNA
+486 EKAGDIVDIGKNA

-506 IAHAWESLKAW
+506 IANAWESLKAW
-517 FKSIWDSLFGGLSVD
+517 FKGIWDGLFGGLSVD

-596 VVNVYAQTLSED
+596 VVNVYPQTLSED
-608 EVDYLISR
+608 EVEYLISR
-616 VNREFGEAI
+616 VNKEFGEAI

>member
-1 MATRKIDTELALSG
+1 MATRKIDTELSLTG
-15 EAEFKAAMKGVNSTL
+15 EKEFNDQMKAVNNSLKT
-30 AVTKSEMDLVTA
+30 TRSEMAVVTA

-47 NNSMAALTAQSKVL
+47 STKIKALTSEHKILKQTLEDQKAKEKAL
-61 SDQLETEQQKEALT
+61 SDQLKAAEQAYGKNSAQAQKYRQELNQA
-75 AGQLAKVRA
+75 RA
-84 AYEAASASGQAN
+84 AVINTENA
-96 EKQLKKM
+96 LKDNTKAM
-103 EEELDL
+103 
-109 LTRQHNKAAA
+109 LTQNAAA
-119 AVAKTKASIAEN
+119 KA
-131 TTALEAARKAET
+131 
-143 QYVPVTQ
+143 
-150 RLVAA
+150 
-155 KDNAA
+155 
-160 KKIKEFAAKTKEAAH
+160 
-175 HVPVLG
+175 LG
-181 EALDVASAGFKTFS
+181 TTFS
-195 SVAKGALAVTK
+195 AVAKGALAVTK
-206 ATGKLIV
+206 ATGKLIA

-265 LEGLTTASGAAKA
+265 LDGLTTASGAAKA

-291 STEGTQFLNDFSAA
+291 SAEGTQFLNDFSSA

-338 LKMGGD
+338 LQMGGE
-344 IITALGGGI
+344 ILTALGGGI

-362 SAGEILQTFTDGL
+362 SAGEILQTLTDGL
-375 ISAAPGIGTAAVDV
+375 IAASPGIGTAAVDV

-396 LIENAPELLAA
+396 LIENAPELLTA

-486 EKAEDIVNIGKNA
+486 EKASDIVYIGKNA

-506 IAHAWESLKAW
+506 IANAWESLKAW
-517 FKSIWDSLFGGLSVD
+517 FKGIWDGLFGGLSVD